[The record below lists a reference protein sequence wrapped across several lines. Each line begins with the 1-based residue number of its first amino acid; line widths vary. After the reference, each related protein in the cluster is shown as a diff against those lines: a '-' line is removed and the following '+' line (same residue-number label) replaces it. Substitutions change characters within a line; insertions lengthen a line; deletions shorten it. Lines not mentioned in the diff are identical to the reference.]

1 MTTNKYQLKGVLISI
16 CFIVVVSVAGLLGV
30 DLGRIFWIAL
40 VLLFLILVIIY
51 PVWLTVRS
59 TQDKP

>member
-30 DLGRIFWIAL
+30 DLGHIFWIAL
-40 VLLFLILVIIY
+40 VLLFFILVIIY